1 MQVAFR
7 GKSDFTMFWA
17 ASASSAAASSPRPL
31 QPEPQPDAIGA
42 LMRHA
47 RRTRD
52 AEERFERARGTY
64 ELALFLARR
73 NSSMSPPASEEELM
87 ERSAALLQVGDES
100 CAPTSSKPQQVLTTL
115 LQGTASG
122 SAGAAGQTGA
132 SGSASSADGWQALAL
147 RLARS
152 GGAGQSL
159 LRQIFPVPSA
169 QRAINGMQLRGGR
182 PLAPGGGGRPLAPLK
197 PCPPPPWMIS
207 MFALMAS
214 TQGKGPLAMIINLI
228 KRMIAMIKFKLT
240 RIASTLKRIMRGGV
254 IVPVLDDRPLKW
266 DFPTKVPFSP
276 IKPDLGPRQ
285 KPPRWWFVPPRWYA
299 EAPHWILAPPFP
311 DHGEQ
316 PAALLQLDAAFAP
329 AGADAGADA
338 QAELPSTAA
347 PASSRVVSTEQPTTA
362 PPAATG
368 PAAMLRSAHAASEE
382 FRARSVANSLRLEA
396 MHRKLLKLVDRT
408 VGLVEASTSRDDE
421 AAVEVEAS
429 AEDDSTAAN
438 RTRSHDT

>member
-1 MQVAFR
+1 MLT
-7 GKSDFTMFWA
+7 SWA
-17 ASASSAAASSPRPL
+17 VAASSRPL

-52 AEERFERARGTY
+52 AEERFEQARVTY
-64 ELALFLARR
+64 ERALLLVGR
-73 NSSMSPPASEEELM
+73 NSSRSLPASEEELL

-115 LQGTASG
+115 LQGTAS
-122 SAGAAGQTGA
+122 SAPDRTGA
-132 SGSASSADGWQALAL
+132 SGSTSSADGWQALAL

-152 GGAGQSL
+152 GGTGQSL
-159 LRQIFPVPSA
+159 LREIFPVPSA
-169 QRAINGMQLRGGR
+169 QRAIDGMHLRGGR
-182 PLAPGGGGRPLAPLK
+182 PLAPGRGGGRPLAPLK

-207 MFALMAS
+207 MFAMMAS
-214 TQGKGPLAMIINLI
+214 TMGKGPLAMIIALI

-240 RIASTLKRIMRGGV
+240 RIANTLKRIMRGGV

-311 DHGEQ
+311 DHGNQ

-329 AGADAGADA
+329 ADAVDGGGTADGDGAGAGGDA
-338 QAELPSTAA
+338 QAQQPSTEA
-347 PASSRVVSTEQPTTA
+347 PGSARVASPKGPTTTT
-362 PPAATG
+362 PTATG
-368 PAAMLRSAHAASEE
+368 PAAVLSSARAASEE
-382 FRARSVANSLRLEA
+382 FRARSLANSLRLEA

-408 VGLVEASTSRDDE
+408 VGLVEASTSRDEDT
-421 AAVEVEAS
+421 AVEV
-429 AEDDSTAAN
+429 TN
-438 RTRSHDT
+438 HT